1 MSHDLSFL
9 STEGFCAEDVK
20 EEDVNFNEWEIM
32 EGIEDYMEV
41 SLSRENDFHELNFD
55 M

>member
-1 MSHDLSFL
+1 MNHDLSFL
-9 STEGFCAEDVK
+9 SDDFCEEDVR

-32 EGIEDYMEV
+32 EGIDDYMEV
-41 SLSRENDFHELNFD
+41 SLGRDNDFRELNFD